1 MHAGRQPEA
10 RKRVSSPARRYSF
23 PAHPSL
29 GAGAG
34 MTSNHNQHWAAR
46 RRSGACSIGAGYAAP
61 AIVGYQS
68 YRTSKVQFY
77 SGRVFSLSPVSPTG
91 PTCRG
96 IRASAFYS
104 IARWPL
110 SSLSDRR
117 LVLLLPVRAATD
129 SSNVAHEVR
138 RRPGASCRG
147 AQFSLRFSGGSSHL
161 RVPKHSACK
170 LSDASERHSLE
181 RLSCD
186 RVAMTNRDTPERP
199 KSWKLKPTRT
209 AS

>member
-1 MHAGRQPEA
+1 MTPALNHNQLRSAQGRVGNPEG
-10 RKRVSSPARRYSF
+10 RRF
-23 PAHPSL
+23 PAHITTDQFQNPTRCDL
-29 GAGAG
+29 P
-34 MTSNHNQHWAAR
+34 R
-46 RRSGACSIGAGYAAP
+46 RVHSRGRSTP
-61 AIVGYQS
+61 
-68 YRTSKVQFY
+68 R
-77 SGRVFSLSPVSPTG
+77 
-91 PTCRG
+91 
-96 IRASAFYS
+96 AFYS

-117 LVLLLPVRAATD
+117 LVLLLPVRAATH